1 MSIRHVWI
9 IQLPNAQN
17 KTAKVLLTRKFP
29 TVEKQA
35 CRLGGDGYVHVLPDP
50 QMARLL
56 IQEVGYGPAGKK
68 FMSERDSCREC
79 LQKPVFKLN
88 TEEGDLWPL
97 IVLQQNDL
105 LLCCLPL
112 VDSPEAAQEK
122 SLIAIP
128 SVSVGFGLLCCLAEA
143 LRVPS
148 QELATRLTELPAFLN
163 EAAPFGCVR
172 DTSAESVFA
181 KLTNRPITLPK
192 TEKLAAWKPVLHRG
206 KSSIHLG
213 IAECIRA
220 SQCNQEE
227 MRDTVEVYGTVTC
240 RAELEGVSSDIILN
254 VSHAPD
260 SLSIPLDQLI
270 VHPCVLNADSAPIDN
285 KTGGTPAPRRMRFS
299 PPADTFTL
307 CHYSAHRL
315 QELPIFGSFTMK
327 QPEAQKLQLSV
338 LLKLSDQIRNSFEYC
353 ELQIPLFNSPPI
365 VSVDSTASQ
374 GVVTASPDRKI
385 VVWNI
390 GQKFSSKTQ
399 EVSLTA
405 TVHLGEKRQAA
416 LASAPEDQ
424 FCVGLNSYCQL
435 YFLVPEFTHTG
446 CYVDPRSVQVS
457 PATKF
462 KLTTAREYKS
472 TDYKIWNSLGEAL
485 TVKHL

>member
-1 MSIRHVWI
+1 MSVRHIWI
-9 IQLPNAQN
+9 IQLPNVQN
-17 KTAKVLLTRKFP
+17 KTVKVLLSRKFP
-29 TVEKQA
+29 TVEKHA
-35 CRLGGDGYVHVLPDP
+35 CLVGGDGYVRVAPDP

-56 IQEVGYGPAGKK
+56 MQEVGYGPAGRK
-68 FMSERDSCREC
+68 FVADRDSCRER
-79 LQKPVFKLN
+79 LQKPVFKVR

-97 IVLQQNDL
+97 VVLQQNDL

-112 VDSPEAAQEK
+112 VDCPDALQDR
-122 SLIAIP
+122 SLVAIP
-128 SVSVGFGLLCCLAEA
+128 SVSVGFALLCCLAEA

-172 DTSAESVFA
+172 DTCADSVLA
-181 KLTNRPITLPK
+181 KLTNRPIMLPK
-192 TEKLAAWKPVLHRG
+192 SEKLAAWKPVLHRG

-213 IAECIRA
+213 ITEFIRA

-227 MRDTVEVYGTVTC
+227 MRDTMEVYGTITC

-260 SLSIPLDQLI
+260 SLSIPLDQLT
-270 VHPCVLNADSAPIDN
+270 VHPCVLSADSAPLPN
-285 KTGGTPAPRRMRFS
+285 
-299 PPADTFTL
+299 TFAL

-327 QPEAQKLQLSV
+327 QQLDPQRLHVSV
-338 LLKLSDQIRNSFEYC
+338 LLKLSDQIRNSFDYC
-353 ELQIPLFNSPPI
+353 ELQIPLYNSPQV
-365 VSVDSTASQ
+365 VSFDSNPSQ
-374 GVVTASPDRKI
+374 GMVTLSPDRRI

-390 GQKFSSKTQ
+390 GQKFSSKSQ

-405 TVHLGEKRQAA
+405 TVQLGEKRQTAPV
-416 LASAPEDQ
+416 SSPEDQ

-435 YFLVPEFTHTG
+435 YFLVTEFTHTG

-485 TVKHL
+485 TVKSS